1 LNKMSYAVKD
11 YMDKDFPT
19 IEITA
24 SVVEAAKVV
33 SANNKGYAIVLEK
46 GAPKGIVTEWDL
58 VSKVLAVERNPR
70 GTSVSAVMSAPL
82 VTVDPDEDLIKAS
95 ELMQKREIKRLAVVK
110 GGIIYGVITATD
122 IAQRCGDYVN
132 KSIRDIMRWSIP
144 FG

>member
-1 LNKMSYAVKD
+1 MSYAVKD

-19 IEITA
+19 IEVTA

-58 VSKVLAVERNPR
+58 VSKVLAVERNAR
-70 GTSVSAVMSAPL
+70 TTSVSAVMSFPL

-95 ELMQKREIKRLAVVK
+95 ELMHKKEIKRLAVIK
-110 GGIIYGVITATD
+110 EGIIYGVITATD

>member
-1 LNKMSYAVKD
+1 MSYAVKD

-19 IEITA
+19 IEVTA

-58 VSKVLAVERNPR
+58 VSKVLAVERNVR
-70 GTSVSAVMSAPL
+70 TTSVSAVMSSPL

-95 ELMQKREIKRLAVVK
+95 ELMHKKEIKRLAVIK
-110 GGIIYGVITATD
+110 EGIIYGVITATD